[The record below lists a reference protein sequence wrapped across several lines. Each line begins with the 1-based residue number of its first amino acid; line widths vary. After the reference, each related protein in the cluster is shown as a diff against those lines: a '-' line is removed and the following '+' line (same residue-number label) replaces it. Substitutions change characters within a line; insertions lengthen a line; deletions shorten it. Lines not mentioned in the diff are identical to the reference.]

1 MEHKHDEADD
11 SQHQHG
17 HSKLMIA
24 MMLGCLIIGGVGVFY
39 RSFYLDLAFV
49 LTMGFC
55 VGHHLVHRFRR
66 NKHVD
71 EAG

>member
-1 MEHKHDEADD
+1 MEHEHHEADH
-11 SQHQHG
+11 SHHEHG

-24 MMLGCLIIGGVGVFY
+24 MMLGCLIIGVAGAFY
-39 RSFYLDLAFV
+39 TSFYLDLAFV

-66 NKHVD
+66 SKHAD